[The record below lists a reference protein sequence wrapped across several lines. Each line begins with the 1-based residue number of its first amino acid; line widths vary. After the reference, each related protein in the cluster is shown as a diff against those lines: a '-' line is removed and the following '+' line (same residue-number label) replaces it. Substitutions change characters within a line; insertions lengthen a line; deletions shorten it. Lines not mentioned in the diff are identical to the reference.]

1 MYDDVVSSG
10 DYSYMCSAGNTRAP
24 VHCTSIHRHF
34 VRYDGETICCMLLLN
49 RTVWRQVAV
58 LLTVLCLTVLC
69 LTVRMWLCVVVCVGV
84 P

>member
-1 MYDDVVSSG
+1 M
-10 DYSYMCSAGNTRAP
+10 
-24 VHCTSIHRHF
+24 
-34 VRYDGETICCMLLLN
+34 RYDGETICCMLLLN

-58 LLTVLCLTVLC
+58 LLTVMC